1 MMLSRASNIAIFVTM
16 WEPVD
21 EALVKM
27 NSLTTAYSAKYIW
40 VQFFKVS
47 FK

>member
-16 WEPVD
+16 LEPVD

-27 NSLTTAYSAKYIW
+27 NSLTTAYIW